1 MITLSAAQQRAIAA
15 HGEKAFPNECCGVI
29 LGTIVGEN
37 GEERTAAEL
46 LPIENAREASEQYH
60 RFVIT
65 AEDFMRSEL
74 EAAKRGLEIVGFYHS
89 HPNAP
94 AKPSQYDQ
102 DHALPFY
109 SYAIVSVL
117 DGKADALTSWQ
128 LTLDRSAFLEETIA
142 LPNATFPTNL

>member
-1 MITLSAAQQRAIAA
+1 MIALSAALRKAIAA
-15 HGEKAFPNECCGVI
+15 HGEQAFPNECCGVM
-29 LGTIVGEN
+29 LGLIAGEN
-37 GEERTAAEL
+37 GEERTALEL
-46 LPIENAREASEQYH
+46 LAIDNAQEASEQYH

-65 AEDFMRSEL
+65 AADFMRSEQ

-94 AKPSQYDQ
+94 AKPSQYDH

-117 DGKADALTSWQ
+117 EGKADALTSWE
-128 LTLDRSAFLEETIA
+128 LTPDRHTFLPEPIV
-142 LPNATFPTNL
+142 